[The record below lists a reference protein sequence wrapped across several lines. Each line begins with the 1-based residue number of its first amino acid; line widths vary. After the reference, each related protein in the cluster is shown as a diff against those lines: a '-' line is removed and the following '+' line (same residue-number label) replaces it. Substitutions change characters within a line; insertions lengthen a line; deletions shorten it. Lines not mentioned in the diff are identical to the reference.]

1 MYYFAAPNY
10 IAITML
16 QGSFYTIK
24 ESSGEGNAFK
34 MKIQF
39 NAAHDIFKGHF
50 PELPVVPGVCQTQ
63 MLVEA
68 LQYLLKRP
76 LNLKV
81 ASHIKFLALLNPV
94 KDNLLDM
101 DIKIDKQEGDSIWVS
116 AAYSSPAEVFFRFK
130 GEFIN
135 G

>member
-1 MYYFAAPNY
+1 
-10 IAITML
+10 ML
-16 QGSFYTIK
+16 KGNFYTIK
-24 ESSGEGNAFK
+24 ESSGEGNTFK

-50 PELPVVPGVCQTQ
+50 PDLPVVPGVCQTQ

-68 LQYLLKRP
+68 LEYLLQRP
-76 LNLKV
+76 VHMKV

-101 DIKIDKQEGDSIWVS
+101 EIKIEKQDGDSLWVS

-130 GEFIN
+130 GEFVN